1 MPRFSILL
9 LLFLLLLGNVNAQAQ
24 NNVPIV
30 DKDKLALSYFS
41 SGEYSKAKEIY
52 EELLKKNR
60 FSAIYYENYL
70 MCLVNLEEYKEAL
83 KFTQKTSS
91 MFPDNSN
98 IRIDYIWI
106 LEKSGDK
113 KKVIKEIQSVL
124 ENQSLSNSYK
134 ALQVSSAFKK
144 RGFKGEAIQVL
155 LNSRQLNTDKMVHSM
170 ELADLYAE
178 AENYS
183 AMFGEFLQYLEVNEG
198 YIDQIQNRLQQL
210 LTEKVHYE
218 SLKKELVSRIQKRPN
233 IYSYQNLLFWVF
245 VQQKDWDGAFIQIRA
260 IDLKTDKS
268 GYRLLELADVCIENN
283 AFETAIKCY
292 QNLVLRGEEH
302 PLYASA
308 EIGLLKTKLTKLE
321 NEPIKNQEALLVLA
335 EEYKRFLENKGY
347 LPGSEFAR
355 FDLAYLYI
363 NLLHKPKQG
372 ILHLEDLIKK
382 NVLDKTE
389 IAKAKLMLAD
399 AYLMQGEDWESH
411 LLYKQVEKDFKD
423 EAIGQEAKFKFAKL
437 SYFRGEF
444 DWALTQLEVLKGA
457 TTQLISNNAI
467 ELALHIIESS
477 GLDSTE
483 EHLNDFAQAEL
494 AFFRNDTSDALN
506 RLNKL
511 SEKINYHELS
521 DNILFLKSQIL
532 LKQNKSRE
540 AVTCLLEIT
549 EKYAFGLLADD
560 ALWNLGLLYET
571 HFKEPNKAMECYE
584 KILSNYPDSYYVF
597 QSRIRYRNLKSSLSL

>member
-1 MPRFSILL
+1 MRRFSTI
-9 LLFLLLLGNVNAQAQ
+9 FLLYLMLLGYIVTQGQ

-30 DKDKLALSYFS
+30 DKEKLALSYFS
-41 SGEYSKAKEIY
+41 SGEYAKAKEIY

-60 FSAIYYENYL
+60 FSASYYENYL

-98 IRIDYIWI
+98 TRIDYIWI
-106 LEKSGDK
+106 LEKNGDK
-113 KKVIKEIQSVL
+113 KRAIKEIQSIL
-124 ENQSLSNSYK
+124 ENHSLSNPYK

-144 RGFKGEAIQVL
+144 RGYKDEAIKVL
-155 LNSRQLNTDKMVHSM
+155 LHSRQLNTDKMVHSM

-183 AMFGEFLQYLEVNEG
+183 AMFGEFLQYLEINEG

-210 LTEKVHYE
+210 LTDKIHFE
-218 SLKKELVSRIQKRPN
+218 SLKKELIIRIQKRPN

-245 VQQKDWDGAFIQIRA
+245 VQQKDWDGAFIQIRSL
-260 IDLKTDKS
+260 DLKTDKS
-268 GYRLLELADVCIENN
+268 GYRLLELAEVCIENN
-283 AFETAIKCY
+283 AYETAIKCY
-292 QNLVLRGEEH
+292 QNLVQRGEDH

-335 EEYKRFLENKGY
+335 DEYKLFIENKGY
-347 LPGSEFAR
+347 LAGSEFAR

-363 NLLHKPKQG
+363 NLLYKPKQG
-372 ILHLEDLIKK
+372 ILHLEELIQK

-437 SYFRGEF
+437 SYYRGEF

-494 AFFRNDTSDALN
+494 AFFRNDTADALN
-506 RLNKL
+506 RLDKL
-511 SEKINYHELS
+511 SSKINYHELS

-532 LKQNKSRE
+532 LKQNKSKE
-540 AVTCLLEIT
+540 AAICLTEIT
-549 EKYAFGLLADD
+549 EKYSFGLLADD
-560 ALWNLGLLYET
+560 ALWNLALLYEI
-571 HFKEPNKAMECYE
+571 HFKEANKAMEYYE
-584 KILSNYPDSYYVF
+584 KILSNYPDSYHVF

>member
-1 MPRFSILL
+1 MPRFSILFL
-9 LLFLLLLGNVNAQAQ
+9 LLFILFGLLNVQGQ
-24 NNVPIV
+24 TNVPIA
-30 DKDKLALSYFS
+30 DKEKLALSYFS
-41 SGEYSKAKEIY
+41 SGEYEKAKEIY

-60 FSAIYYENYL
+60 FSASYYENYL
-70 MCLVNLEEYKEAL
+70 MCLVNLQDYKEAL

-98 IRIDYIWI
+98 TRIDHVWI
-106 LEKSGDK
+106 LEKNGDK
-113 KKVIKEIQSVL
+113 KKALKEIQNIL
-124 ENQSLSNSYK
+124 ENNSLSNLYK

-144 RGFKGEAIQVL
+144 RGYKNEAIQVL
-155 LNSRQLNTDKMVHSM
+155 LNSRQMNTDKMVHSM

-178 AENYS
+178 TENYS
-183 AMFGEFLQYLEVNEG
+183 AMFGEFLQYLEINEG

-210 LTEKVHYE
+210 LTEKIHYE
-218 SLKKELVSRIQKRPN
+218 SLKKELIIRIQKRPN

-245 VQQKDWDGAFIQIRA
+245 VQQKDWDGAFIQTRS

-268 GYRLLELADVCIENN
+268 GYRLLELAEVCIENN
-283 AFETAIKCY
+283 AYETAIKCY
-292 QNLVLRGEEH
+292 QNLVQRGEEH
-302 PLYASA
+302 PLYTSA

-321 NEPIKNQEALLVLA
+321 NESIKNQEALMALA
-335 EEYKRFLENKGY
+335 EEYKGFIENKGY
-347 LPGSEFAR
+347 LAGTEFAR

-363 NLLHKPKQG
+363 NLLHEPKQG
-372 ILHLEDLIKK
+372 ILHLENLIKK

-389 IAKAKLMLAD
+389 VAKAKLMLAD

-423 EAIGQEAKFKFAKL
+423 EAVGQEAKFKFAKL
-437 SYFRGEF
+437 CYFRGEF

-494 AFFRNDTSDALN
+494 AFYRNDTADAMQ
-506 RLNKL
+506 KL
-511 SEKINYHELS
+511 DKLIARINYHELS

-532 LKQNKSRE
+532 LKQNKSKE
-540 AVTCLLEIT
+540 AAICLIEIS
-549 EKYAFGLLADD
+549 EKYSFGLLADD

-571 HFKEPNKAMECYE
+571 HFDEPQKAMNYYE

-597 QSRIRYRNLKSSLSL
+597 QSRIRFRNIQSGLSL

>member
-1 MPRFSILL
+1 MPRFS
-9 LLFLLLLGNVNAQAQ
+9 LLFLLYFMMFGILNVKGQANA
-24 NNVPIV
+24 PIA
-30 DKDKLALSYFS
+30 DKEKLALSYFS
-41 SGEYSKAKEIY
+41 SGEYAKAKEIY

-60 FSAIYYENYL
+60 FSAAYYENYL

-83 KFTQKTSS
+83 KFTHKTSS

-98 IRIDYIWI
+98 IRIDHVWI
-106 LEKSGDK
+106 LEKNGDK
-113 KKVIKEIQSVL
+113 KKASKEIQSIL
-124 ENQSLSNSYK
+124 ENNSLSNPYK
-134 ALQVSSAFKK
+134 ALQVSAAFKK
-144 RGFKGEAIQVL
+144 RGYKDEAIQTL

-178 AENYS
+178 EENYS
-183 AMFGEFLQYLEVNEG
+183 AMFGEFLQYLEINEG

-210 LTEKVHYE
+210 LTEKIHYE
-218 SLKKELVSRIQKRPN
+218 SLKKELIVRIQKRPN

-245 VQQKDWDGAFIQIRA
+245 VQQKDWEGAFIQIRSL
-260 IDLKTDKS
+260 DLKTDKS
-268 GYRLLELADVCIENN
+268 GYRLLELAEICLENN
-283 AFETAIKCY
+283 AYETAIKCY
-292 QNLVLRGEEH
+292 QNLVQRGEEH
-302 PLYASA
+302 PLYTSA
-308 EIGLLKTKLTKLE
+308 EIGLLKTKLTKHE
-321 NEPIKNQEALLVLA
+321 NEAIKNQEALLALA
-335 EEYKRFLENKGY
+335 EEYKTFIENKGY
-347 LPGSEFAR
+347 LAGTEFAR

-363 NLLHKPKQG
+363 NLLHEPKQG

-382 NVLDKTE
+382 NVLDRLE

-423 EAIGQEAKFKFAKL
+423 EAIGQEAKYKFAKL
-437 SYFRGEF
+437 CYFRGEF

-494 AFFRNDTSDALN
+494 AFYRNDTADAMSKLN
-506 RLNKL
+506 LLGAR
-511 SEKINYHELS
+511 INYHELS

-532 LKQNKSRE
+532 LKQNKSKE
-540 AVTCLLEIT
+540 AANCLIEIT
-549 EKYAFGLLADD
+549 EKYSFGLLADD

-571 HFKEPNKAMECYE
+571 HFKEPQKAMDYYE

-597 QSRIRYRNLKSSLSL
+597 QSRIRFRNIKSGLSL

>member
-1 MPRFSILL
+1 MPRFS
-9 LLFLLLLGNVNAQAQ
+9 LLFLLYFMMFGLLNVKGQANA
-24 NNVPIV
+24 PIA
-30 DKDKLALSYFS
+30 DKEKLALSYFS
-41 SGEYSKAKEIY
+41 SGEYAKAKEIY

-60 FSAIYYENYL
+60 FSAAYYENYL

-83 KFTQKTSS
+83 KFTHKTSS

-98 IRIDYIWI
+98 IRIDHVWI
-106 LEKSGDK
+106 LEKNGDK
-113 KKVIKEIQSVL
+113 KKASKEIQSIL
-124 ENQSLSNSYK
+124 ENNSLSNPYK
-134 ALQVSSAFKK
+134 ALQVSAAFKK
-144 RGFKGEAIQVL
+144 RGYKEEAIQTL

-183 AMFGEFLQYLEVNEG
+183 AMFGEFLQYLEINEG

-210 LTEKVHYE
+210 LTEKIHYE
-218 SLKKELVSRIQKRPN
+218 SLKKELIVRIQKRPN

-245 VQQKDWDGAFIQIRA
+245 VQQKDWEGAFIQIRSL
-260 IDLKTDKS
+260 DLKTDKS
-268 GYRLLELADVCIENN
+268 GYRLLELAEICLENN
-283 AFETAIKCY
+283 AYETAIKCY
-292 QNLVLRGEEH
+292 QNLVQRGEEH
-302 PLYASA
+302 PLYTSA
-308 EIGLLKTKLTKLE
+308 EIGLLKTKLTKHE
-321 NEPIKNQEALLVLA
+321 NDAIKNQEALLALA
-335 EEYKRFLENKGY
+335 EEYKTFIENKGY
-347 LPGSEFAR
+347 LAGTEFAR

-363 NLLHKPKQG
+363 NLLHEPKQG

-382 NVLDKTE
+382 NVLDRLE

-423 EAIGQEAKFKFAKL
+423 EAIGQEAKYKFAKL
-437 SYFRGEF
+437 CYFRGEF

-494 AFFRNDTSDALN
+494 AFYRNDTADAMSKLN
-506 RLNKL
+506 LLGAR
-511 SEKINYHELS
+511 INYHELS

-532 LKQNKSRE
+532 LKQNKSKE
-540 AVTCLLEIT
+540 AANCLIEIT
-549 EKYAFGLLADD
+549 EKYSFGLLADD

-571 HFKEPNKAMECYE
+571 HFKEPQKAMDYYE

-597 QSRIRYRNLKSSLSL
+597 QSRIRFRNIKSGLSL

>member
-1 MPRFSILL
+1 MHRFSTIFLL
-9 LLFLLLLGNVNAQAQ
+9 SLLFLGYMDTPGQ

-30 DKDKLALSYFS
+30 DKEKLALSYFS
-41 SGEYSKAKEIY
+41 SGEYAKAKEIY

-60 FSAIYYENYL
+60 FSASYYENYL

-98 IRIDYIWI
+98 TRIDYIWL
-106 LEKSGDK
+106 LEKNGDK
-113 KKVIKEIQSVL
+113 KKAIKEIQSIL
-124 ENQSLSNSYK
+124 ENHSLSNPYK

-144 RGFKGEAIQVL
+144 RGYKDEAIKVL
-155 LNSRQLNTDKMVHSM
+155 LHSRQMNTDKMVHSM

-183 AMFGEFLQYLEVNEG
+183 AMFGEFLQYLEINEG
-198 YIDQIQNRLQQL
+198 YTDQIQNRLQQL
-210 LTEKVHYE
+210 LTDKIHFE
-218 SLKKELVSRIQKRPN
+218 SLKKELIIRIQKRPN

-245 VQQKDWDGAFIQIRA
+245 VQQKDWDGAFIQIRSL
-260 IDLKTDKS
+260 DLKTDKS
-268 GYRLLELADVCIENN
+268 GYRLLELAEVCIENN
-283 AFETAIKCY
+283 AYETAIKCY
-292 QNLVLRGEEH
+292 QNLVQRGEDH

-335 EEYKRFLENKGY
+335 DEYKLFIENKGY
-347 LPGSEFAR
+347 LAGSEFAR

-363 NLLHKPKQG
+363 NLLYKPKQG
-372 ILHLEDLIKK
+372 ILHLEELIQK

-437 SYFRGEF
+437 SYYRGEF

-494 AFFRNDTSDALN
+494 AYFKNDTADALN
-506 RLNKL
+506 KLDKL
-511 SEKINYHELS
+511 SSKINYHELS

-532 LKQNKSRE
+532 LKQNKSKE
-540 AVTCLLEIT
+540 AATCLTEIT
-549 EKYAFGLLADD
+549 EKYSLGLLADD
-560 ALWNLGLLYET
+560 ALWNLALLYET
-571 HFKEPNKAMECYE
+571 HFKEANKAMEYYE
-584 KILSNYPDSYYVF
+584 KILSNYPESYYVF